1 MRTKPTQKEIGDLLN
16 DAEDQI
22 EEGGSKFP
30 GMSYEEGLM
39 EGIMWVLGMI
49 EDNPYSEDN

>member
-30 GMSYEEGLM
+30 GMSYEEGLV